1 MLGQMAGRTLTSIGA
16 IGLAIVGLMDLI
28 PGYAPPPW
36 LNGPTYLVLGVG
48 LVLFVRK

>member
-1 MLGQMAGRTLTSIGA
+1 MLGQMVGRTVTSIGA
-16 IGLAIVGLMDLI
+16 IGLAIAGLMDLL

-36 LNGPTYLVLGVG
+36 LGGLTYLVLGVG